1 MKIGLKR
8 TAENGACPPLFKVR
22 DLVSTS
28 VEARRMGGRVRV
40 IGDCVR
46 ESFLSRGSAENP
58 VLNQATVEYLL
69 PGRQSAAFTS
79 AFERL
84 LDELV
89 H

>member
-1 MKIGLKR
+1 
-8 TAENGACPPLFKVR
+8 
-22 DLVSTS
+22 
-28 VEARRMGGRVRV
+28 MGGRVRV

-69 PGRQSAAFTS
+69 PGRQSAAFRS

>member
-1 MKIGLKR
+1 MTNGLKR

-28 VEARRMGGRVRV
+28 AEARRMGGSVRV

-46 ESFLSRGSAENP
+46 ESFPSRGSAENP

-84 LDELV
+84 LDDPV

>member
-1 MKIGLKR
+1 MVLVHRFLKF
-8 TAENGACPPLFKVR
+8 E
-22 DLVSTS
+22 TS
-28 VEARRMGGRVRV
+28 FRPRLKPDTWGGRVRV

-46 ESFLSRGSAENP
+46 ESFHSRGSAENP

-84 LDELV
+84 LDEPV

>member
-1 MKIGLKR
+1 M

-28 VEARRMGGRVRV
+28 VEARRTGGRVRV

-69 PGRQSAAFTS
+69 AGST
-79 AFERL
+79 ERRFQ
-84 LDELV
+84 V
-89 H
+89 SFRASPR